1 MIRLEP
7 VILELERQEDILVV
21 CHQAVLRCL
30 YAYFQNLTQEELPYL
45 KIPLFVPGY
54 VCRRRLT

>member
-1 MIRLEP
+1 MRRLEP

-30 YAYFQNLTQEELPYL
+30 YAYLS
-45 KIPLFVPGY
+45 IPLPLLPLF
-54 VCRRRLT
+54 R